1 MPQNLKMQEVVV
13 VKTSLVLIAY
23 FLLGFTQAQTTSA
36 TGQKYEFL
44 KSKTQV
50 KNPLELRD
58 PFKRKIVRKK
68 NQASQAKKDSG
79 YYSDEQGIDNVP
91 IERIRVV
98 GVLLGE
104 QRRAMIKIADRNDN
118 EIFYLREGS
127 KIGQNNAELR
137 AILPAGIIL
146 VEKIRNV
153 YDQDEYLETVIPIT
167 QE

>member
-1 MPQNLKMQEVVV
+1 
-13 VKTSLVLIAY
+13 
-23 FLLGFTQAQTTSA
+23 
-36 TGQKYEFL
+36 
-44 KSKTQV
+44 
-50 KNPLELRD
+50 
-58 PFKRKIVRKK
+58 
-68 NQASQAKKDSG
+68 
-79 YYSDEQGIDNVP
+79 
-91 IERIRVV
+91 
-98 GVLLGE
+98 VLLGE
-104 QRRAMIKIADRNDN
+104 QRRAMVKIADRNDN

>member
-1 MPQNLKMQEVVV
+1 M
-13 VKTSLVLIAY
+13 VKTNVLVIA
-23 FLLGFTQAQTTSA
+23 FMLMNFMTTETSAQTAAPAS
-36 TGQKYEFL
+36 GQKYEFL

-79 YYSDEQGIDNVP
+79 YYSDELGIDNVP

-104 QRRAMIKIADRNDN
+104 QRRAMVKIADRNDN